1 MPRIVHLHAS
11 TLLLVVAAVSIV
23 VPASIRAD
31 DDIKLKDGTKIIG
44 TIVGFEDNSFK
55 VKTSYGYA
63 LVEKDQVVSIVVTN
77 ASKSAADRPPANAKT
92 SPAEKPKAETALA
105 SPAAAPTASSA
116 AKPAA

>member
-1 MPRIVHLHAS
+1 MRRIVHLHGS

-23 VPASIRAD
+23 VPALTRAD

-63 LVEKDQVVSIVVTN
+63 LVEKDQVVSIIVAN
-77 ASKSAADRPPANAKT
+77 GSKAAD
-92 SPAEKPKAETALA
+92 TAMCA
-105 SPAAAPTASSA
+105 
-116 AKPAA
+116 